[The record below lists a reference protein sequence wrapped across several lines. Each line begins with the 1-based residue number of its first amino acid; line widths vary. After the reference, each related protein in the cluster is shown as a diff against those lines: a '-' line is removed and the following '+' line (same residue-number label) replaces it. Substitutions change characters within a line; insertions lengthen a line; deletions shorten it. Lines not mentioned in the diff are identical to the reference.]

1 LAVPQAGEQ
10 ASVSPDERKLQ
21 NELIFRDANER
32 IRRAQQEIA
41 VQADTVPFICECS
54 DVRCHT
60 IVQMSVAEYED
71 VRAGE
76 MRFLIAPDH
85 DATDGDVV
93 ERGERFWVLA
103 KS

>member
-1 LAVPQAGEQ
+1 MG
-10 ASVSPDERKLQ
+10 PDQRKLQ

-54 DVRCHT
+54 DMRCHT
-60 IVQMSVAEYED
+60 IVQMTVAEYEG
-71 VRAGE
+71 VRAEE

-93 ERGERFWVLA
+93 ERSEHFWVLA